1 MTIRN
6 RLKMIAA
13 TVVASACVLLP
24 ANAADLPTVKVYK
37 TPTCGC
43 CVKWIAHLEEA
54 GFAVDAV
61 NFNDLS
67 PVKQAYAV
75 PRQLGSCHTAIV
87 GEYVIEGHVPA
98 SDILKLL
105 DEGADVA
112 GLAVPGMPPGS
123 PGMEA
128 PNPPPYAVYSFEKDG
143 SIRRYSV
150 QQP

>member
-1 MTIRN
+1 MTIRIG
-6 RLKMIAA
+6 LKILAA
-13 TVVASACVLLP
+13 AALPSMYLLLP
-24 ANAADLPTVKVYK
+24 ASAADLPAVKVFK

-43 CVKWIAHLEEA
+43 CVKWIAHLEAA
-54 GFAVDAV
+54 GFAVDTV
-61 NFNDLS
+61 NFGDLS

-87 GEYVIEGHVPA
+87 DGYVIEGHVPV

-105 DEGADVA
+105 QQRPDVA

-128 PNPPPYAVYSFEKDG
+128 QNPPPYAVYAFDG
-143 SIRRYSV
+143 DGAILRYSI
-150 QQP
+150 QYP